1 MNWVRDLVI
10 VILRMMA
17 ESYMDFDQDI
27 RDLLEEEAEQSNMF
41 SNWEDVIGALLE
53 ESD

>member
-10 VILRMMA
+10 VILQMMA

-27 RDLLEEEAEQSNMF
+27 RDLLEEEADQSNMF

-53 ESD
+53 EPN